1 MHCFVSLYSN
11 LVPKHSP
18 LLRLYSPTNFQ
29 LTPECA
35 STLGAFLG
43 SISSD
48 IAATLPDFMSAISL
62 AILGGASIRLDCFK
76 VEIETDSPMVFSIVV
91 KVTDFEFSFA
101 QVTKAVKA
109 DFSTTTKRLLKIT
122 MDTIPGIKQVP
133 LLDTLSQPFDQL
145 DFLWTSEDFTRE
157 EVDTLNLHV
166 YRDRKDQLVFKDP
179 ALTTSDTSLIDSA
192 NPKNS
197 KVILAGCHFVIIAE
211 ENNQPTS
218 ILDYNFLAEPTSQ
231 QTYHPLYMSED
242 TTTSI
247 VAQDRLWST
256 RPLTALTSVGI
267 DTPYTKNYGSAVGP
281 WSKTFGPLTISA
293 IGLKFTSGSL
303 TIALDATI
311 KLGPI
316 EGTVKGFAIQ
326 LPLKELKHID
336 VDNVKFSFEGI
347 GLEMNK
353 PPIVLAGMLLQVPNG
368 FAGGVTI
375 EVEPYTFM
383 AGGYYG
389 EVTKPSD
396 GDTFKT
402 IFVFAELDG
411 PIAELEFAS
420 LSGLTGGVGYNSLV
434 TLPTIDNVTTFP
446 FLAAG
451 QPDADPLSV
460 LSNFI
465 NAKPVRFVA
474 TFTSSLGQ
482 ILNLDTPRVIT
493 V

>member
-1 MHCFVSLYSN
+1 M
-11 LVPKHSP
+11 
-18 LLRLYSPTNFQ
+18 
-29 LTPECA
+29 
-35 STLGAFLG
+35 
-43 SISSD
+43 I
-48 IAATLPDFMSAISL
+48 
-62 AILGGASIRLDCFK
+62 
-76 VEIETDSPMVFSIVV
+76 FSVVV
-91 KVTDFEFSFA
+91 KVTDFEFSFV
-101 QVTKAVKA
+101 QVTNVVKV
-109 DFSTTTKRLLKIT
+109 DSSTTTKRLFKIT

-157 EVDTLNLHV
+157 EVDTLNIHV
-166 YRDRKDQLVFKDP
+166 YHDRKDQLIFKDP
-179 ALTTSDTSLIDSA
+179 ALTTSDTSLVDSA
-192 NPKNS
+192 NPKND

-218 ILDYNFLAEPTSQ
+218 ILDYNFSTKSSSQ
-231 QTYHPLYMSED
+231 QLYRPLYMGED

-247 VAQDRLWST
+247 VASDRLWST
-256 RPLTALTSVGI
+256 RPLTTFTTFST
-267 DTPYTKNYGSAVGP
+267 DTPYTKNYGSAIGV

-303 TIALDATI
+303 TITLDATI

-316 EGTVKGFAIQ
+316 EGTVKGFAMQ

-336 VDNVKFSFEGI
+336 VDNVKLSFEAI

-353 PPIVLAGMLLQVPNG
+353 PPIVLAGMLLKVPNG
-368 FAGGVTI
+368 FAGGVAI

-389 EVTKPSD
+389 EFTKPSKAAKPGETPKPSD
-396 GDTFKT
+396 EDTFKT

-451 QPDADPLSV
+451 LPDADPLSV
-460 LSNFI
+460 LSSFI
-465 NAKPVRFVA
+465 NAKPVCVFA
-474 TFTSSLGQ
+474 AYPSCLGQ
-482 ILNLDTPRVIT
+482 ILNLEIHSTSDYSSDVFSCA
-493 V
+493 